1 MSTEEFDKAAEAVED
16 EIRDI
21 WPTLRGA
28 DILLFQNDLF
38 CKIRQLETKCE
49 GGSARGFLP
58 AAFEEL
64 HSVPSWT
71 GGEEYESAWN
81 ELIGLCN
88 VSVLEQLDIFEE
100 HVCDWIEDMIPE
112 ELNFFSAA
120 LEQGI
125 LNVDWLLVAAEQ
137 LAKSAVISSTS
148 SIIAAG
154 LQIKHEGPSHEPA
167 AVIDARFETEHS
179 SGSNGE
185 SPDQRSG
192 RSRDPLSEIKEVDLT
207 RLAYTRRRVSRPY
220 ETTAEQRLKSR
231 SKPSLRK
238 TRRKSPI

>member
-1 MSTEEFDKAAEAVED
+1 MSSEQFDIAAEAVED

-38 CKIRQLETKCE
+38 YKIRQLETKCE

-71 GGEEYESAWN
+71 GGEEYEAAWN
-81 ELIGLCN
+81 ELIGLCGDG
-88 VSVLEQLDIFEE
+88 VLEQLDVFEE

-112 ELNFFSAA
+112 DLNFFSAA
-120 LEQGI
+120 LDQGI
-125 LNVDWLLVAAEQ
+125 LNAEWLSVAAEQ
-137 LAKSAVISSTS
+137 LKKRPEPPAHSSEHS
-148 SIIAAG
+148 SD
-154 LQIKHEGPSHEPA
+154 
-167 AVIDARFETEHS
+167 VIDA
-179 SGSNGE
+179 
-185 SPDQRSG
+185 
-192 RSRDPLSEIKEVDLT
+192 RDPLSEIKEVDLT
-207 RLAYTRRRVSRPY
+207 RLAYTRRRISRPF
-220 ETTAEQRLKSR
+220 APSR
-231 SKPSLRK
+231 VKARR

>member
-64 HSVPSWT
+64 HSVPSWS
-71 GGEEYESAWN
+71 GGEEYESAWS

-88 VSVLEQLDIFEE
+88 ESVLEQLDVFEE

-112 ELNFFSAA
+112 ELNFFTAA

-137 LAKSAVISSTS
+137 LNKQATPAITS
-148 SIIAAG
+148 V
-154 LQIKHEGPSHEPA
+154 
-167 AVIDARFETEHS
+167 VIDARFETDHS
-179 SGSNGE
+179 SGSNDE
-185 SPDQRSG
+185 SPDQGSG
-192 RSRDPLSEIKEVDLT
+192 RSRDPLPEIKEVDLT
-207 RLAYTRRRVSRPY
+207 RLAYTRRRISRRF
-220 ETTAEQRLKSR
+220 EFSKAI
-231 SKPSLRK
+231 KPSLRK

>member
-1 MSTEEFDKAAEAVED
+1 MSAEQFDRAAEAVED

-38 CKIRQLETKCE
+38 YKIRQLETKCE

-71 GGEEYESAWN
+71 GGEDYEGAWN
-81 ELIGLCN
+81 ELIGLCDAG
-88 VSVLEQLDIFEE
+88 VLEQLDVFEG

-120 LEQGI
+120 LDQGI
-125 LNVDWLLVAAEQ
+125 LNAEWLEIAAEQ
-137 LAKSAVISSTS
+137 LRKGTKPVESKPLNE
-148 SIIAAG
+148 AAQENEK
-154 LQIKHEGPSHEPA
+154 LEKAPLDFNRCSA
-167 AVIDARFETEHS
+167 AVSMARAQTSGLGDLEIDAREVLPE
-179 SGSNGE
+179 
-185 SPDQRSG
+185 
-192 RSRDPLSEIKEVDLT
+192 LKEVDLT
-207 RLAYTRRRVSRPY
+207 RLAYTRRRVSRPFG
-220 ETTAEQRLKSR
+220 LSR
-231 SKPSLRK
+231 AKGRR

>member
-1 MSTEEFDKAAEAVED
+1 MAAELFDKAAEIVED

-38 CKIRQLETKCE
+38 YKIRQLETKCE

-58 AAFEEL
+58 AAFEEQY
-64 HSVPSWT
+64 SVPSWS
-71 GGEEYESAWN
+71 GGEQYEEAWN

-88 VSVLEQLDIFEE
+88 EETLEQLDIFEE

-112 ELNFFSAA
+112 DLNFFTAA
-120 LEQGI
+120 LDQGI
-125 LNVDWLLVAAEQ
+125 LNAEWLLVAAEQ
-137 LAKSAVISSTS
+137 LKK
-148 SIIAAG
+148 
-154 LQIKHEGPSHEPA
+154 LPA
-167 AVIDARFETEHS
+167 APAAPSAPLEIDAREVL
-179 SGSNGE
+179 
-185 SPDQRSG
+185 P
-192 RSRDPLSEIKEVDLT
+192 EIKEVDLT
-207 RLAYTRRRVSRPY
+207 RLAYTRRRRSRPF
-220 ETTAEQRLKSR
+220 EISR

>member
-1 MSTEEFDKAAEAVED
+1 LGTLIVGLWIIRVMSAEEFDKAAEIVED

-21 WPTLRGA
+21 WPALRGA

-38 CKIRQLETKCE
+38 YKIRQLETKCE

-71 GGEEYESAWN
+71 GSEEYEAAWN
-81 ELIGLCN
+81 TLIGLCDDT
-88 VSVLEQLDIFEE
+88 VLEQLDVFEE

-112 ELNFFSAA
+112 ELNFFTAA

-125 LNVDWLLVAAEQ
+125 LNVEWLEVAAEQ
-137 LAKSAVISSTS
+137 LRKRPLEQP
-148 SIIAAG
+148 G
-154 LQIKHEGPSHEPA
+154 
-167 AVIDARFETEHS
+167 AVIDAQE
-179 SGSNGE
+179 
-185 SPDQRSG
+185 
-192 RSRDPLSEIKEVDLT
+192 PLPEIKEVDLT
-207 RLAYTRRRVSRPY
+207 RLAYTRRRVSRPF
-220 ETTAEQRLKSR
+220 ETAAEQRLKSR